1 LIIQVRYVV
10 RPLSMFHI
18 ILMHQHHVFS
28 LVLFKIFKII
38 LIAVIIAKNVLL
50 HFHYVIHLTF
60 VHLHILIL
68 ILAKLVLV
76 AVVWHP
82 TIIFVDLVTVTLVI
96 AVKFVVVVPYFT

>member
-1 LIIQVRYVV
+1 MIIQVRFVV
-10 RPLSMFHI
+10 RPLSTFHI
-18 ILMHQHHVFS
+18 ILMQQHHVFS
-28 LVLFKIFKII
+28 LALFKIFKII
-38 LIAVIIAKNVLL
+38 LIVVIIAKNVRL

-82 TIIFVDLVTVTLVI
+82 TIIFVDLVTVTLGI
-96 AVKFVVVVPYFT
+96 AVKFVVVALYLT